1 MDQITLITILLPAAL
16 GIIMVGLGLELTLA
30 DFKRIKQ
37 RPKAVLVALFCQFV
51 LLTLVA
57 FGLSEGLNLAPE
69 LAVSLVLL
77 SASPGGPVANLYSYL
92 YKGDV
97 ALNISLT
104 AINAIIAAVALPL
117 IVNFALLHFIDDQQ
131 HIGLQFSKV
140 IQVFS
145 IIIIPVIIGM
155 TLRHYQ
161 PELAH
166 RLNKP
171 VKIFAIGFLVLIMV
185 GAIVQEG
192 QKMLDYAAQVG
203 LATSLFCIASLNIG
217 YFVPRLFKIKEAQA
231 RACAFEIGIHNG
243 TLAMTIAITVL
254 GSTTMAIP
262 AAIYGIVMLVFTWI
276 FGSIISKQDA
286 KNTQKTHSTDLPHID
301 ATPINFK

>member
-1 MDQITLITILLPAAL
+1 MDQLTIITILLPIAL

-30 DFKRIKQ
+30 DFKRVTE

-57 FGLSEGLNLAPE
+57 FAISELLHLPPE
-69 LAVSLVLL
+69 LAVGLVLL

-104 AINAIIAAVALPL
+104 AINAVIAAVALPI
-117 IVNFALLHFIDDQQ
+117 IVNIALAHFIQDESK
-131 HIGLQFSKV
+131 IGLQFSKV

-145 IIIIPVIIGM
+145 IIIVPVVIGM
-155 TLRHYQ
+155 IIRHFK
-161 PELAH
+161 PTLAH
-166 RLNKP
+166 ALNKP

-185 GAIVQEG
+185 GAISQEG
-192 QKMLDYAAQVG
+192 AIMLDYAAQVG
-203 LATSLFCIASLNIG
+203 VATSLFCIASLNIG
-217 YFVPRLFKIKEAQA
+217 YFVPRLFKINEYQA

-243 TLAMTIAITVL
+243 TLAITIAITVL
-254 GSTTMAIP
+254 GSTAIAIP
-262 AAIYGIVMLVFTWI
+262 AAIYSIIMLVFTWI
-276 FGSIISKQDA
+276 FGWLISRNDNKVEVNQS
-286 KNTQKTHSTDLPHID
+286 NVID
-301 ATPINFK
+301 VNA

>member
-1 MDQITLITILLPAAL
+1 MDQLTIITILLPIAL

-30 DFKRIKQ
+30 DFKRVTE

-57 FGLSEGLNLAPE
+57 FGISELLHLPPE
-69 LAVSLVLL
+69 LAVGLVLL

-104 AINAIIAAVALPL
+104 AINAVIAAVALPI
-117 IVNFALLHFIDDQQ
+117 IVNIALAYFIQDESK
-131 HIGLQFSKV
+131 IGLQFSKV

-145 IIIIPVIIGM
+145 IIIVPVVIGM
-155 TLRHYQ
+155 IIRHFK
-161 PELAH
+161 PILAH
-166 RLNKP
+166 ALNKP

-185 GAIVQEG
+185 GALGQEG
-192 QKMLDYAAQVG
+192 AKMLDYATQVG
-203 LATSLFCIASLNIG
+203 IATALFCIASLNIG
-217 YFVPRLFKIKEAQA
+217 YFVPRLFKINEYQA

-243 TLAMTIAITVL
+243 TLAITIAITVL
-254 GSTTMAIP
+254 GSTAIAIP
-262 AAIYGIVMLVFTWI
+262 AAIYSIIMLVFTWI
-276 FGSIISKQDA
+276 FGWLISRNDNKVEVNQS
-286 KNTQKTHSTDLPHID
+286 NVID
-301 ATPINFK
+301 VNA

>member
-1 MDQITLITILLPAAL
+1 MDQLTIITILLPAAL

-30 DFKRIKQ
+30 DFKRVTE

-57 FGLSEGLNLAPE
+57 FGLSELLDLSPE
-69 LAVSLVLL
+69 LAVGLVLL

-104 AINAIIAAVALPL
+104 AINAVIAAVALPI
-117 IVNFALLHFIDDQQ
+117 IVNLALSHFIQDNQK
-131 HIGLQFSKV
+131 IGLQFSKV

-145 IIIIPVIIGM
+145 IIIIPVLLGMII
-155 TLRHYQ
+155 RHFKA
-161 PELAH
+161 ELAH
-166 RLNKP
+166 KLNKP
-171 VKIFAIGFLVLIMV
+171 VKFFAIAFLVLIMI
-185 GAIVQEG
+185 GAITQEG
-192 QKMLDYAAQVG
+192 EKILDYAAQVG
-203 LATSLFCIASLNIG
+203 VATALFCIASLNIG
-217 YFVPRLFKIKEAQA
+217 YFVPRLFRIDEYQA

-254 GSTTMAIP
+254 GSTAIAIP
-262 AAIYGIVMLVFTWI
+262 AAIYSIVMLVFTWA
-276 FGSIISKQDA
+276 FGWLISRNDCKD
-286 KNTQKTHSTDLPHID
+286 KIETGRLIKT
-301 ATPINFK
+301 

>member
-1 MDQITLITILLPAAL
+1 MDQLTLITILLPAAL
-16 GIIMVGLGLELTLA
+16 GIIMIGLGLELTLA
-30 DFKRIKQ
+30 DFKRVKQ

-57 FGLSEGLNLAPE
+57 FGLSELLHLPPE
-69 LAVSLVLL
+69 LAVGLVLL

-97 ALNISLT
+97 ALNITLT
-104 AINAIIAAVALPL
+104 AINAIIAAVALPI
-117 IVNFALLHFIDDQQ
+117 IVNLALAHFIHDDQK
-131 HIGLQFSKV
+131 IGLQFSKV

-145 IIIIPVIIGM
+145 IIIVPVIIGM

-161 PELAH
+161 PHLAH

-171 VKIFAIGFLVLIMV
+171 VKIFAIGFLILIMV
-185 GAIVQEG
+185 GAISQEG
-192 QKMLDYAAQVG
+192 KKMLDYAAQVG
-203 LATSLFCIASLNIG
+203 VATALFCIASLNIG
-217 YFVPRLFKIKEAQA
+217 YFVPRLFNIEEAQA

-254 GSTTMAIP
+254 GSTAIAIP
-262 AAIYGIVMLVFTWI
+262 AAIYGIVMLFFTWI
-276 FGSIISKQDA
+276 FGSIISRKDVKA
-286 KNTQKTHSTDLPHID
+286 EDNPAHLSLNRDVIELGVK
-301 ATPINFK
+301 